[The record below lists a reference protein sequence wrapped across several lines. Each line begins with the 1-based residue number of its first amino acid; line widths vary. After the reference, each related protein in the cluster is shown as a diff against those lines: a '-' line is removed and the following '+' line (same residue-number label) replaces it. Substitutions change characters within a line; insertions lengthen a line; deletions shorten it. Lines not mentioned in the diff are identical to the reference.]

1 MLEVSYIHYQQ
12 RAALRNKL
20 LEVRLMIIDEI
31 YMVSSVVFYQANQPL
46 NEIFGYSGNEPWSL

>member
-31 YMVSSVVFYQANQPL
+31 YMVSSVVFYEFNQPL